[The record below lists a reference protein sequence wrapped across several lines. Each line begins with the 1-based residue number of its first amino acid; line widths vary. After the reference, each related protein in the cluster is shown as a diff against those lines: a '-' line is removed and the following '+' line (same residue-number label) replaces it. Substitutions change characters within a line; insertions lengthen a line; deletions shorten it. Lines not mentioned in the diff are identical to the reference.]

1 VNSDSSK
8 VSNMTK
14 TKTRTKTASRSPE
27 KLRAYVLIQTV
38 PGRVET
44 IIRALGR
51 MPTVDTVD
59 PVTGPY
65 DIVALLA
72 VDEIHEISHLVA
84 GTIGGMRGVT
94 RTTTLICT

>member
-1 VNSDSSK
+1 MTRARVTKSRKSS
-8 VSNMTK
+8 SS
-14 TKTRTKTASRSPE
+14 TAKQ

-38 PGRVET
+38 PGRIEA
-44 IIRALGR
+44 IIRSLSR
-51 MPTVDTVD
+51 MPTVGTVD

-65 DIVALLA
+65 DIVALLE
-72 VDEIHEISHLVA
+72 VGDIREVSHLVA

>member
-1 VNSDSSK
+1 
-8 VSNMTK
+8 MPRARETRPK
-14 TKTRTKTASRSPE
+14 TSPTRTVE
-27 KLRAYVLIQTV
+27 QKLRAYVLISTV
-38 PGRVET
+38 PGRVEA
-44 IIRALGR
+44 IIRSLKR
-51 MPTVDTVD
+51 MPAVQTVD

-72 VDEIHEISHLVA
+72 VDEIHEISQIVA